1 MARNY
6 SDILGQLGSGFKN
19 TATGS
24 IVPPAGKVIVAIHML
39 DATKFDVLTPATDG
53 LRTVTGG
60 GVLASTAADPGD
72 LSFGIATADDGH
84 GAGNVTVDN
93 ADIFPADM
101 IIYGRWTA
109 VSLQADQLAG
119 GVICYYG
126 Y

>member
-1 MARNY
+1 MARNS

-19 TATGS
+19 TAEGD
-24 IVPPAGKVIVAIHML
+24 IVPPLGKVIVAIQML

-53 LRTVTGG
+53 TNSGG
-60 GVLASTAADPGD
+60 STAADPGD

-84 GAGNVTVDN
+84 GAGSVTVDN
-93 ADIFPADM
+93 TGIFPAGM

-109 VSLQADQLAG
+109 VSLQADQSAG

>member
-1 MARNY
+1 MARNF

-24 IVPPAGKVIVAIHML
+24 IVPPAGKVIVAIQML
-39 DATKFDVLTPATDG
+39 DATKFDVLTPASDG
-53 LRTVTGG
+53 LRNAV
-60 GVLASTAADPGD
+60 STAADPGD

-84 GAGNVTVDN
+84 GTGNVTVDN
-93 ADIFPADM
+93 ADVFPAGM

-109 VSLQADQLAG
+109 LSLQADQLTG

>member
-1 MARNY
+1 MGRNY

-19 TATGS
+19 TASGS
-24 IVPPAGKVIVAIHML
+24 IVPPAGKVIVAIQTL

-60 GVLASTAADPGD
+60 GVLGSTAADPGD
-72 LSFGIATADDGH
+72 LSFGITTPDDGH
-84 GAGNVTVDN
+84 GAGSLTVDN
-93 ADIFPADM
+93 ADEFPADM

-109 VSLQADQLAG
+109 VSLQADQLTG

>member
-1 MARNY
+1 MARNF

-24 IVPPAGKVIVAIHML
+24 IVPPTGKVIVAIQML

-53 LRTVTGG
+53 TNSGG
-60 GVLASTAADPGD
+60 STATDPGD

-93 ADIFPADM
+93 ADIFPAGST
-101 IIYGRWTA
+101 IYGRWTA

-119 GVICYYG
+119 GVICYFG

>member
-19 TATGS
+19 TSEGS
-24 IVPPAGKVIVAIHML
+24 IVPPAGKVIVAIQML
-39 DATKFDVLTPATDG
+39 DATKFDVLTPARDG
-53 LRTVTGG
+53 LNN
-60 GVLASTAADPGD
+60 GVSTATDPGD
-72 LSFGIATADDGH
+72 LSFGITTPDDGH
-84 GAGNVTVDN
+84 GAGSLTVDN
-93 ADIFPADM
+93 GDIFPADM

-109 VSLQADQLAG
+109 VSLQADQVTG

>member
-1 MARNY
+1 MARNF

-19 TATGS
+19 TATDS
-24 IVPPAGKVIVAIHML
+24 IVPPAGKVIVAIQML
-39 DATKFDVLTPATDG
+39 DATKFDVLTPASDG
-53 LRTVTGG
+53 LRNAV
-60 GVLASTAADPGD
+60 STAADPGD

-84 GAGNVTVDN
+84 GAGNLTVDN
-93 ADIFPADM
+93 TDVFPAGM

-109 VSLQADQLAG
+109 LSLQADQLTG

>member
-19 TATGS
+19 TASGN

-53 LRTVTGG
+53 LNSGG
-60 GVLASTAADPGD
+60 STATDPGD
-72 LSFGIATADDGH
+72 LSFGIATPDDGH

-109 VSLQADQLAG
+109 ASLQADQLTG
-119 GVICYYG
+119 GIICYYG